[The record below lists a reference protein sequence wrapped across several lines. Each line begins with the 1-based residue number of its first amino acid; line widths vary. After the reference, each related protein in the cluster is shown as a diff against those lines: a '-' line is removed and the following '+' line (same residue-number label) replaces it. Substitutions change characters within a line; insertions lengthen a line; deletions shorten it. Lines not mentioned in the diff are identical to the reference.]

1 MELNFHDAIINIPNA
16 TTNPPHNQDEP
27 TPILSRKR
35 KHGPM
40 HAIRVALFMMRGHKK
55 KSKLLPIDD
64 ESKSVWRKLVGSMR
78 PLHLQSTQSPR
89 HHKSNVK
96 LIQNTLSSPISS
108 VEDEG
113 DQAVTPTSVLSMEE
127 PFSPSPPSS
136 RYASAVGLNELVPND
151 DDNEKHNRYASA
163 IGLNELVPSDDD
175 NEKHNRYAS
184 AIGLNELVPSD
195 DDNEK
200 HNRYASA
207 IGLNEFVQ
215 SDEDNENQEE
225 IAEEECKENGY
236 GDGDND
242 GDHMIDAKADE
253 FIAQFYKQIRL
264 QLFDI
269 EDRHYKERSHRS
281 LGF

>member
-1 MELNFHDAIINIPNA
+1 MELNLHDAIINIPNA

-27 TPILSRKR
+27 KPILHRKR
-35 KHGPM
+35 KHSPM
-40 HAIRVALFMMRGHKK
+40 HAIRAALFMMRGHKK
-55 KSKLLPIDD
+55 SKVLMIDD

-78 PLHLQSTQSPR
+78 PLHLQSNQSPR
-89 HHKSNVK
+89 HPKSNVQ
-96 LIQNTLSSPISS
+96 LIQTTLSSPTPSN
-108 VEDEG
+108 EDEG
-113 DQAVTPTSVLSMEE
+113 DQAVTPTSNVSVEE
-127 PFSPSPPSS
+127 PDSPYSPSPPSS
-136 RYASAVGLNELVPND
+136 RYASAVGLNELV
-151 DDNEKHNRYASA
+151 S
-163 IGLNELVPSDDD
+163 G
-175 NEKHNRYAS
+175 
-184 AIGLNELVPSD
+184 D

-215 SDEDNENQEE
+215 NDEDNENQEE

-264 QLFDI
+264 QLFDV

>member
-1 MELNFHDAIINIPNA
+1 MELNLHNAIINIPN
-16 TTNPPHNQDEP
+16 TTTIVPYTQDEP
-27 TPILSRKR
+27 RSILPRKR

-40 HAIRVALFMMRGHKK
+40 HAFRVALFMMRGHKK
-55 KSKLLPIDD
+55 KLKVLPIDD

-78 PLHLQSTQSPR
+78 PLHLQSNQF
-89 HHKSNVK
+89 
-96 LIQNTLSSPISS
+96 IQNTLSSPTSS

-113 DQAVTPTSVLSMEE
+113 DQAVTPTSNVSVEE

-136 RYASAVGLNELVPND
+136 RYASAVGLNELVPCD
-151 DDNEKHNRYASA
+151 DDNEKHS
-163 IGLNELVPSDDD
+163 
-175 NEKHNRYAS
+175 
-184 AIGLNELVPSD
+184 
-195 DDNEK
+195 
-200 HNRYASA
+200 RYASA

-215 SDEDNENQEE
+215 SDEDNENREE
-225 IAEEECKENGY
+225 IAEEESKENGY
-236 GDGDND
+236 GYGDND

-264 QLFDI
+264 QLFDV